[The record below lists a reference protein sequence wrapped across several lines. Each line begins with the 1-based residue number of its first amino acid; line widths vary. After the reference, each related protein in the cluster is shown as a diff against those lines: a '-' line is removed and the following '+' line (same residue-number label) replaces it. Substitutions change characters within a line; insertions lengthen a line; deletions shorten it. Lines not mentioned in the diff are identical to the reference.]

1 MSKRKNSLSQNFVKH
16 GYIISDIESVKDF
29 TKIENEVFKTIK
41 NHLKIKKN
49 LKRDY
54 LFNNL
59 HSFLNIKELNKLR
72 LKIYRS
78 LNSKG
83 WFKEAYF
90 SLASQTINNIVG
102 NELAIQN
109 NINFSIQMPKDETS
123 KLELHADS
131 LSGESKFQVVL
142 WVPLVNAYKTKSMYV
157 FDKKFSKQTLQ
168 NLKKYKHKGMSA
180 VYNDNKNKKKFL
192 KIKKGQFLLFS
203 PNLLHGN
210 VKNLTQETRIS
221 MNARFKNFFST
232 YGEKSLFGKR
242 LGYFYI
248 PFKLSPVTKF
258 AVQFEVPNEF

>member
-102 NELAIQN
+102 NELAILLPSPCRKLD
-109 NINFSIQMPKDETS
+109 SILPKEPVDVADPLIFELAAKS
-123 KLELHADS
+123 IPLLKL
-131 LSGESKFQVVL
+131 
-142 WVPLVNAYKTKSMYV
+142 PL
-157 FDKKFSKQTLQ
+157 
-168 NLKKYKHKGMSA
+168 
-180 VYNDNKNKKKFL
+180 
-192 KIKKGQFLLFS
+192 
-203 PNLLHGN
+203 
-210 VKNLTQETRIS
+210 IS
-221 MNARFKNFFST
+221 EA
-232 YGEKSLFGKR
+232 
-242 LGYFYI
+242 I
-248 PFKLSPVTKF
+248 
-258 AVQFEVPNEF
+258 